1 MFSEG
6 RELGESSDKTGQ
18 GAFSEATGLGVLRGS
33 RARGVFGGSTVGSII
48 RGSRALGVA
57 GVLSGL
63 VKISNF
69 LHLFLIIFH
78 VLG

>member
-1 MFSEG
+1 MFSEATG
-6 RELGESSDKTGQ
+6 LGLSTG
-18 GAFSEATGLGVLRGS
+18 GTGLGVLRGS